1 MITYLDTSAL
11 VKTIVAEP
19 GTDEAMDLWNA
30 SDVRLTSLISYAE
43 ARAALAAASRDRRLL
58 GRARAD
64 ARAALDDRWQE
75 LSDAA
80 VSDQVVHLAGD
91 LADRVGLRG
100 YDAVHLATA
109 VLAGPADV
117 VFATWDSALSDAA
130 ADAGLVTAGG

>member
-1 MITYLDTSAL
+1 VITYLDTSAL